1 MSNMFS
7 FNSAVMSESDFEVA
21 SVEALWLPLGSA
33 MLLIILLITWLRKG
47 SKLVPEL
54 STKAVLI
61 TGT

>member
-1 MSNMFS
+1 MCLVST
-7 FNSAVMSESDFEVA
+7 VTKMSEADFEVA
-21 SVEALWLPLGSA
+21 GVDPLWPLLGFA
-33 MLLIILLITWLRKG
+33 VLLVILLITWLRKG

>member
-1 MSNMFS
+1 M
-7 FNSAVMSESDFEVA
+7 AEEGFEVA
-21 SVEALWLPLGSA
+21 GIEGLWLSLGSA
-33 MLLIILLITWLRKG
+33 ALLIVLLITWLRKG

>member
-1 MSNMFS
+1 
-7 FNSAVMSESDFEVA
+7 MSEVDIEVA
-21 SVEALWLPLGSA
+21 GVDPLCLWLGSA
-33 MLLIILLITWLRKG
+33 MLLVILLVTWLRKD

>member
-1 MSNMFS
+1 
-7 FNSAVMSESDFEVA
+7 MSEADFQVAGFEV
-21 SVEALWLPLGSA
+21 LWLPLGSA

>member
-1 MSNMFS
+1 M
-7 FNSAVMSESDFEVA
+7 AEAGFEVA
-21 SVEALWLPLGSA
+21 GIEGLWLPLGSA
-33 MLLIILLITWLRKG
+33 VLLIVLLITWLRKG

>member
-1 MSNMFS
+1 MCLVSM
-7 FNSAVMSESDFEVA
+7 VKQMSEADFEVA
-21 SVEALWLPLGSA
+21 GVDPLWLRLGSA
-33 MLLIILLITWLRKG
+33 VLLVILLITWLRKG